1 MINDKI
7 IEIKNIFEIFDN
19 PMDKY
24 TQIIEM
30 GKKNKG
36 LSPELKNNETRIFG
50 CTSLA
55 WIHTFKKNDLYY
67 IEIDSDTFIVKGLL
81 SILQY
86 VINGSRKEELMK
98 IEIKDILKN
107 IGLEESITSQRTN
120 GFLSAMNKIKGQI
133 DINGSK

>member
-1 MINDKI
+1 MINNKI
-7 IEIKNIFEIFDN
+7 LEIKNIFEIFDN

-24 TQIIEM
+24 MQIIEM

-36 LSPELKNNETRIFG
+36 LNSEFKNNENRIFG

-55 WIHTFKKNDLYY
+55 WIHTTKKNNLYY
-67 IEIDSDTFIVKGLL
+67 IDIDSDTFIVKGLL

-86 VINGSRKEELMK
+86 IVNGTTKEELLK

-133 DINGSK
+133 NINE